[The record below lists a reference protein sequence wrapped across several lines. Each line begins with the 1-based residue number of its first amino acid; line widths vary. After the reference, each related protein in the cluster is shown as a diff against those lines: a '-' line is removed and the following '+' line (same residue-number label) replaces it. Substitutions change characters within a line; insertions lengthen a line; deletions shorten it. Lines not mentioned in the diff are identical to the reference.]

1 MDIMNADRT
10 NTDHER
16 HPGHEPRDA
25 PSPTK
30 FTPQRVTS
38 TPTRKGKRHKKAR
51 SATHDLP
58 TAGPNP
64 NSAIEYYSNLP
75 VQRTLD
81 WQTDENNRPV
91 IRELTNNLSRLAAF
105 VQTRGT
111 EASEPCSFCREQLGV
126 WRSCIIGSDT
136 TADTKLHGSCAN
148 CRFSRR
154 YTCAHRIH
162 RESSEDTGSSSG
174 PREETE
180 LSSQPVDNEGFHI
193 ARPVSDEEVER
204 FLLLLQPKSSQQSG
218 PSAQKTSN
226 VQRSEHPKSVTK
238 AKGQESDKNVT
249 CIATA
254 SSADVKVK
262 CKHDGKAIPFPLRP
276 EAFHNLPLLRQA
288 LLDMTQHYNVIR
300 RRIEQIEGT
309 EPQRST
315 VNPWDLV
322 KDG

>member
-1 MDIMNADRT
+1 MRDTQVMNPET
-10 NTDHER
+10 HH
-16 HPGHEPRDA
+16 HPQ
-25 PSPTK
+25 SPQT
-30 FTPQRVTS
+30 QRVTS
-38 TPTRKGKRHKKAR
+38 TPTNKGKRPKKAR
-51 SATHDLP
+51 STTHDLP
-58 TAGPNP
+58 IAGPNP

-75 VQRTLD
+75 VQRYLD
-81 WQTDENNRPV
+81 WQTDENNRPI

-111 EASEPCSFCREQLGV
+111 EASEPCSFCSEQLGV

-136 TADTKLHGSCAN
+136 TADTKVHGSCAN

-154 YTCAHRIH
+154 YTCAHRIY

-174 PREETE
+174 TREGTE
-180 LSSQPVDNEGFHI
+180 PSSRPVDNEGFHI

-204 FLLLLQPKSSQQSG
+204 FLLLLQPKSSQQCG
-218 PSAQKTSN
+218 PNAQKTPDVQGSN
-226 VQRSEHPKSVTK
+226 DPKSATT
-238 AKGQESDKNVT
+238 KGQESGKNVT
-249 CIATA
+249 CIATT
-254 SSADVKVK
+254 SSADVRVR

-276 EAFHNLPLLRQA
+276 EAFHDLPLLRQA
-288 LLDMTQHYNVIR
+288 LLDMTQQYNVIR

-309 EPQRST
+309 EPHRSM